1 MSDGHSLSPADP
13 TAPVDDGRLRALDPR
28 VIEVERLGGGLATG
42 CLTIV
47 VGAASVLA
55 MVQLLTRPL
64 LLIAVGLGALCLVAL
79 AAWAAWSWPPLAF
92 RHQWYRLDERGLE
105 IRRGV
110 LWRRVLFVPRSRI
123 QHTDVNQGP
132 IERHY
137 GLAHLVVHTAGTVS
151 AAVRLEGL
159 DQDTAVRI
167 RDRLVRIDDDDAV

>member
-1 MSDGHSLSPADP
+1 MSDDHPYTPADP
-13 TAPVDDGRLRALDPR
+13 IAPVDDGQLHTLDPR
-28 VIEVERLGGGLATG
+28 VIEVERLGGGLGVG
-42 CLTIV
+42 CLTLV
-47 VGAASVLA
+47 GGGAAVVV
-55 MVQLLTRPL
+55 MVQLLGRPL
-64 LLIAVGLGALCLVAL
+64 ALAAVGLAVLGLVGL
-79 AAWAAWSWPPLAF
+79 AAWGAWAWPPLAF

-151 AAVRLEGL
+151 ASVRLEGL
-159 DQDTAVRI
+159 EQDTAVRI
-167 RDRLVRIDDDDAV
+167 RNRLVRVDDDDAV

>member
-1 MSDGHSLSPADP
+1 MTDHHPAAPVDP
-13 TAPVDDGRLRALDPR
+13 LAPVDDGRLRSLDPR
-28 VIEVERLGGGLATG
+28 VVEVERLGGGLGVG
-42 CLTIV
+42 CLTLG
-47 VGAASVLA
+47 VGGGTLLA
-55 MVQLLTRPL
+55 MVQLLGQPL
-64 LLIAVGLGALCLVAL
+64 AMAAVGVGALALVGA
-79 AAWAAWSWPPLAF
+79 AAWGAWAWPPLAF

-105 IRRGV
+105 VRRGV

-137 GLAHLVVHTAGTVS
+137 GLAHLVIHTAGTVS

-167 RDRLVRIDDDDAV
+167 RDRLVRVDDDDAV